1 MGLAYNEVLNNQ
13 DVGAGIMRAL
23 CTPGPVLTKVCISYD
38 GRDIRWLSA
47 LRKKY
52 LNRLDRDD
60 KVRMARRV
68 VQRSFELNKQ
78 ND

>member
-1 MGLAYNEVLNNQ
+1 
-13 DVGAGIMRAL
+13 
-23 CTPGPVLTKVCISYD
+23 VLTKVCISYD